1 MYVWELYSLVG
12 FRLDGWHFDCRG
24 AIYRVVYCALSFLFF
39 SEDIFTFSFVLY
51 LLLAHAWRFL
61 NFWLDLNTLLVW
73 WSDLLCHQKRDE
85 VTRRL

>member
-39 SEDIFTFSFVLY
+39 SRGYLY
-51 LLLAHAWRFL
+51 IWFRSIPAPGPRLEVSQFL
-61 NFWLDLNTLLVW
+61 VGFKYPFGLV
-73 WSDLLCHQKRDE
+73 
-85 VTRRL
+85 V